1 MLTSQYTYLIVV
13 YTLALVEKERQR
25 IEQLTAGWDDPTQV
39 NWEETRD
46 TEEKTMYPQTAPEE
60 PEGPVY
66 KCTALY
72 SYTVSKIKLEIY
84 LYILIF

>member
-1 MLTSQYTYLIVV
+1 
-13 YTLALVEKERQR
+13 
-25 IEQLTAGWDDPTQV
+25 V

-72 SYTVSKIKLEIY
+72 SYTVSKIKLRIY
-84 LYILIF
+84 P

>member
-1 MLTSQYTYLIVV
+1 MI
-13 YTLALVEKERQR
+13 LALVEKERQR

-39 NWEETRD
+39 NWEENRD
-46 TEEKTMYPQTAPEE
+46 TEDKTMSQQAAPEE

-72 SYTVSKIKLEIY
+72 NYTVS
-84 LYILIF
+84 LYH

>member
-1 MLTSQYTYLIVV
+1 MYDTNKNNNTHV
-13 YTLALVEKERQR
+13 LALVEKERQR

-39 NWEETRD
+39 NWEDTRD
-46 TEEKTMYPQTAPEE
+46 PEDKTINSQSVPEE

-72 SYTVSKIKLEIY
+72 SYTVSLNVSTIY
-84 LYILIF
+84 YK

>member
-1 MLTSQYTYLIVV
+1 V
-13 YTLALVEKERQR
+13 YNLALVEKERQR

-39 NWEETRD
+39 NWEENRD
-46 TEEKTMYPQTAPEE
+46 TEEKTMYPQTASEE

-72 SYTVSKIKLEIY
+72 SYTVSKIQLGIY
-84 LYILIF
+84 L